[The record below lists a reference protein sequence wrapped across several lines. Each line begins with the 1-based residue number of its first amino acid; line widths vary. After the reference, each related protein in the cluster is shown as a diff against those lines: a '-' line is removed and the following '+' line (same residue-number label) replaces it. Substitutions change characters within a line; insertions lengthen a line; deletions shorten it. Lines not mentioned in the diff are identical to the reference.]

1 MREPVN
7 GTGLPRGQRGF
18 TLAAVLGFIAVLGI
32 LGTVVLRTVRTDVVH
47 AGKDSRRV
55 RAELAAESAA
65 QWGLLELSR
74 RRGNRFP
81 FTIATHDRDGESPM
95 GRAPTGPEA
104 ERYTGPW
111 PLDPRDLTPFPGA
124 RISIDKDG
132 WAVMRGASPDQNVSG
147 GDREEL
153 SFKAWYPNDSTL
165 RLTGKAVVDGS
176 QARIEVMANLNQT
189 PLPI

>member
-1 MREPVN
+1 MREFVIASA
-7 GTGLPRGQRGF
+7 GPRAQRGF
-18 TLAAVLGFIAVLGI
+18 TLAATLGVIAVLGI
-32 LGTVVLRTVRTDVVH
+32 LGTVVLRAVRTDIVH

-81 FTIATHDRDGESPM
+81 FTIATHDRDGKAPM
-95 GRAPTGPEA
+95 GRTPTDPDA

-111 PLDPRDLTPFPGA
+111 PLEVRDLTAFPGA

-132 WAVMRGASPDQNVSG
+132 WAVMRSASPGQNVSG
-147 GDREEL
+147 GDEEEL
-153 SFKAWYPNDSTL
+153 AFKAWYPNDSTL
-165 RLTGKAVVDGS
+165 RVTGKAVVDGS
-176 QARIEVMANLNQT
+176 QARIEVMANLSQT